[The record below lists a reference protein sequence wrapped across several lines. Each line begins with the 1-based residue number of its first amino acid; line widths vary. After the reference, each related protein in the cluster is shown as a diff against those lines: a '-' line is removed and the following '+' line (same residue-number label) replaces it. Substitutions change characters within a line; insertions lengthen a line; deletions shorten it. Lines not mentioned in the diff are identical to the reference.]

1 MGMKRAIGQVQ
12 KPALGMFSPGL
23 QAYEAPRAANET
35 TSRFE
40 FWRGASG
47 RRYIHTIHPLRF
59 CPPVADATYM
69 LVSREGDR
77 RRVLAVGRTHSD
89 AASLNLAE
97 IRQAAAR
104 LGANEVHVHLIA
116 ASERDRA
123 VVEFDLK
130 AKLLDAAPSSFAN

>member
-1 MGMKRAIGQVQ
+1 MGMKRATGQFER
-12 KPALGMFSPGL
+12 PALQMLSTGL
-23 QAYEAPRAANET
+23 QAFEAPRAANET

-69 LVSREGDR
+69 LVRREGDR
-77 RRVLAVGRTHSD
+77 RRVLAVNRTHND

-104 LGANEVHVHLIA
+104 LDANEVHVHLIA
-116 ASERDRA
+116 ASDRDRA
-123 VVEFDLK
+123 VVEFDLR
-130 AKLLDAAPSSFAN
+130 AKHTDDSPAAVAN